1 MPHLVLAPSWGWWY
15 FLLHSSL
22 KEVQYLELR
31 RGGSADKVI
40 DIRVQ
45 RPEFRYVAPMQNARQ
60 GLPVIPSSWRPV
72 SLAASVTSRFSERP
86 RREAALLQCHSSE
99 PCLHWGGMGLA
110 AQYPF
115 QRDTRAWTLSKGGY
129 IFQTLLSPTSRNT
142 DTLTLT
148 QPHL

>member
-1 MPHLVLAPSWGWWY
+1 VCHQPCWMPHLVLAPSWGWWY

-86 RREAALLQCHSSE
+86 CLKKQDGELLKKIHNVNFCH
-99 PCLHWGGMGLA
+99 LHM
-110 AQYPF
+110 QMCFY
-115 QRDTRAWTLSKGGY
+115 LSMQMCA
-129 IFQTLLSPTSRNT
+129 FLSAYANLPIPT
-142 DTLTLT
+142 
-148 QPHL
+148 